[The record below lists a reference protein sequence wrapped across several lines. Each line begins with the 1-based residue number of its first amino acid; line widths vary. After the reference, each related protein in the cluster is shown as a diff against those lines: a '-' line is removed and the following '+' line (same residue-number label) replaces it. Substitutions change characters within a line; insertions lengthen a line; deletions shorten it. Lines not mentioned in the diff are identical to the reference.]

1 MFTCAYSSLVI
12 IPQLMGEQEQELIR
26 GAYICTHTHTH
37 TCRYCEARRKVV
49 LDHVYEGYDQ
59 DFWEYVL
66 N

>member
-1 MFTCAYSSLVI
+1 MSSVREDLLVD
-12 IPQLMGEQEQELIR
+12 
-26 GAYICTHTHTH
+26 ICTHAHTHTHTHTH

-59 DFWEYVL
+59 DFWEYMQ